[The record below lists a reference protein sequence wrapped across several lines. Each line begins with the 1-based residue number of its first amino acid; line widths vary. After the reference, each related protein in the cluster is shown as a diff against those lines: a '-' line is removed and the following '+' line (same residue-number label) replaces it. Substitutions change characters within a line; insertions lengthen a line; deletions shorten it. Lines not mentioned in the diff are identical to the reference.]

1 MRRRCA
7 EGSSIGGEMKNK
19 TLFVTGGNEGIGLA
33 TALLFAEQG
42 VNVAIMGRRADRNA
56 RARDA
61 ISAKGVKSIAI
72 TGDVSSGAAMS
83 DAVKQVLDTFGGL
96 HFAFNNAGV
105 SDVPT
110 PFVQSTEADYDRLMG
125 INLKGI
131 WLAMKYELPAIAVS
145 GGGSIVNTGFQHQH
159 RRHADAAPL
168 CCQQARCPG
177 PYEIGRAGICQ
188 VGRTRKCRL
197 PRGYRRHGHVQQ
209 RVGYGAG
216 VREGAAARHT
226 DGPMR
231 QAA

>member
-1 MRRRCA
+1 
-7 EGSSIGGEMKNK
+7 MKNK

-145 GGGSIVNTGFQHQH
+145 GGGSIVNTGSNTSIVGMPMLPLYVASKHGVLGLTKS
-159 RRHADAAPL
+159 AAL
-168 CCQQARCPG
+168 EYAKLGVRVNAVCPG
-177 PYEIGRAGICQ
+177 VTADTGMC
-188 VGRTRKCRL
+188 
-197 PRGYRRHGHVQQ
+197 
-209 RVGYGAG
+209 
-216 VREGAAARHT
+216 
-226 DGPMR
+226 
-231 QAA
+231 